1 VVARDVAS
9 GAAQP
14 VHAVLADADAE
25 LLVDPARYRD
35 RHPNVGTG
43 RGHLTDERENHLLGR
58 FASDR

>member
-1 VVARDVAS
+1 MVARDVAS

-25 LLVDPARYRD
+25 LLVDPARHRD
-35 RHPNVGTG
+35 RHQNVGTG
-43 RGHLTDERENHLLGR
+43 RGHLTDERENHFLGR